1 MPTHEEYS
9 DEAKKAAQRYLDQ
22 VATAPV
28 RRMPTHEEYSD
39 EAKKA
44 AQRYLDQVAHIE
56 TLSDELEGWRNRAMI
71 AETQIQHCRVRE
83 AELLAELDSY
93 KQTLAVISAQYTT
106 ASKILLDGMA
116 TIDRLEHVKAKISMP
131 ALQAAIEDSPDDP
144 ADPVTPAV
152 QTPPSGD

>member
-1 MPTHEEYS
+1 MTMLEHFMPKREREGQS
-9 DEAKKAAQRYLDQ
+9 RLPRAASVEA
-22 VATAPV
+22 APV

-71 AETQIQHCRVRE
+71 AETQIEHCRARE
-83 AELLAELDSY
+83 AELTAELDKY

-131 ALQAAIEDSPDDP
+131 ALAAAIAENEPQEAEP
-144 ADPVTPAV
+144 NE
-152 QTPPSGD
+152 